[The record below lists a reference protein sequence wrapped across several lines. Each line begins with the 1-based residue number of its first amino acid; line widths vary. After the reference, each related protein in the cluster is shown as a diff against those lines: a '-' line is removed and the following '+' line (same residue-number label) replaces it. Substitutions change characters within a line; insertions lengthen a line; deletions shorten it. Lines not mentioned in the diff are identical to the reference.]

1 MPEKGRVVFRNF
13 SWRPLGRKPLFSDFN
28 LQIAPG
34 QKVALIG
41 PSGSGKST
49 LLHALVGALGSSIAG
64 EVGGVAELGGTLGL
78 LTQNS
83 RPVANT
89 IGRDVAFGLENSG
102 LAREKIW
109 LRVDEA
115 LHEMGLGYGWEHPAD
130 ALSGGET
137 QRLGLA
143 GILAM
148 RPDVLLLDEPT
159 AMLDELLAADVRQ
172 YVKKVVN
179 QTGATLIVVEH
190 KIGPWLD
197 FVDQVIVLNEGKLD
211 SADNVE
217 LWLPD
222 RPKPQAVRPTF
233 TIPFHEP
240 RSEKFGLNGVDVL
253 LKRRTVRGT
262 FHTTELNG
270 LSMGAPSGGVT
281 LLKGKSG
288 SGKSTALETIAGLR
302 KPVKGR
308 VTGYPR
314 DPVRLHPRELAKEM
328 GWAPQNPELGFITSK
343 VVDEVA
349 FTAMNLGQQ
358 IEVEQVLDH
367 FGLSHVAQ
375 ANPYRL
381 SGGEQR
387 RLSIAAATG
396 HFPGLILCD
405 EPTAAQD
412 PRHWARIVGWL
423 EAAASAGRTVIAAT
437 HDEDLTA
444 NYEVW
449 L

>member
-159 AMLDELLAADVRQ
+159 AMLDELIAADVRQ

-233 TIPFHEP
+233 TIPPHEP

-387 RLSIAAATG
+387 RLSIAAATS
-396 HFPGLILCD
+396 HSPGLILCD

>member
-1 MPEKGRVVFRNF
+1 MPEIGQIVFRNF
-13 SWRPLGRKPLFSDFN
+13 DWRPLGREPLFADFN
-28 LQIAPG
+28 LQISPG

-49 LLHALVGALGSSIAG
+49 LLHALVGALGNSIAG
-64 EVGGVAELGGTLGL
+64 EVGGVAEVGGTLGL

-89 IGRDVAFGLENSG
+89 LGRDVAFGLENSG
-102 LAREKIW
+102 LAREEIW
-109 LRVDEA
+109 QRVDEA
-115 LHEMGLGYGWEHPAD
+115 LHEMGLGFGRQHPAD

-159 AMLDELLAADVRQ
+159 AMLDELTAADVRQ
-172 YVKKVVN
+172 YVKKVVS
-179 QTGATLIVVEH
+179 QTGVTLVVVEH

-222 RPKPQAVRPTF
+222 RPKPQSVRPTF
-233 TIPFHEP
+233 TIPSHDP
-240 RSEKFGLNGVDVL
+240 RSEKFGLTEVDVF
-253 LKRRTVRGT
+253 LKIRTVRGT
-262 FHTTELNG
+262 VHTKALSG
-270 LSMGAPSGGVT
+270 LSMSATPGEVT

-302 KPVKGR
+302 KPAKGR
-308 VTGYPR
+308 VAGYLR
-314 DPVRLHPRELAKEM
+314 DPSRLNPRELAKEM
-328 GWAPQNPELGFITSK
+328 GWVPQNPELGFVTSK

-358 IEVEQVLDH
+358 IEVEQILDH
-367 FGLSHVAQ
+367 FGLRHVAQ
-375 ANPYRL
+375 SNPYRL

-387 RLSIAAATG
+387 RLAIAAATS
-396 HFPGLILCD
+396 HFPGLMLFD

-412 PRHWARIVGWL
+412 PKHWARIVGWL
-423 EAAASAGRTVIAAT
+423 EAAASAGKSVVAAT
-437 HDEDLTA
+437 HDEELTA
-444 NYEVW
+444 NKEVW

>member
-1 MPEKGRVVFRNF
+1 M
-13 SWRPLGRKPLFSDFN
+13 
-28 LQIAPG
+28 QISPG

-49 LLHALVGALGSSIAG
+49 LLHALVGALGNSIAG
-64 EVGGVAELGGTLGL
+64 EVGGVAEVGGTLGL

-89 IGRDVAFGLENSG
+89 MGRDVAFGLENAG
-102 LAREKIW
+102 LAREEIW
-109 LRVDEA
+109 QRVDEA
-115 LHEMGLGYGWEHPAD
+115 LHEMGLDYGRAHPAD

-148 RPDVLLLDEPT
+148 RPNVLLLDEPT
-159 AMLDELLAADVRQ
+159 AMLDELTAADVRE
-172 YVKKVVN
+172 YVKKVVD
-179 QTGATLIVVEH
+179 QTGATVVVVEH

-197 FVDQVIVLNEGKLD
+197 FVDQVIVLNEGSLD

-222 RPKPQAVRPTF
+222 RPKPRSVRPNF
-233 TIPFHEP
+233 AIPSHEP
-240 RSEKFGLNGVDVL
+240 RSEKFGLSDVDVV
-253 LKRRTVRGT
+253 LKRRTVSGAV
-262 FHTTELNG
+262 HTTALKDF
-270 LSMGAPSGGVT
+270 SMSAASADVT
-281 LLKGKSG
+281 LLKGRSG

-302 KPVKGR
+302 KPVKGK
-308 VTGYPR
+308 VTGYLR
-314 DPVRLHPRELAKEM
+314 DPNRLKPRELAKEM
-328 GWAPQNPELGFITSK
+328 GWAPQNPELGFVTSK

-349 FTAMNLGQQ
+349 FTANNLGQQ
-358 IEVEQVLDH
+358 IDVEQVLNH

-375 ANPYRL
+375 SNPYRL

-387 RLSIAAATG
+387 RLAVAAATG
-396 HFPGLILCD
+396 HFPRLMLFD

-412 PRHWARIVGWL
+412 PKQWAKIVGWL
-423 EAAASAGRTVIAAT
+423 EAAADAGKTVVVAT
-437 HDEDLTA
+437 HDEELAADK
-444 NYEVW
+444 EVW